1 MQGSRFIH
9 RPGRGPSHG
18 AAGDGPRTS
27 ERDPNGRD
35 GRAIEGGVGDEGVRK
50 TIEAGRAARGR
61 RAVLGSLAL
70 GAGLAAV
77 ASTGGCETMPVVA
90 PVFASAAVRLCVALV
105 ESVVGGP
112 VDDLPAGYG
121 LPHREKWIVEGQS
134 VEFCL
139 YASPTPGL
147 PVFVQLGCE
156 GPFHEV
162 RARRVRRPD
171 DDGDGDTDRDMVPAA
186 TISGSE
192 TIPVGDGL
200 SIEKLDCRERLL
212 LAATIAILEAG
223 TRAES
228 TFLATGARTLPRAID
243 FPGVSVAVDGVATDP
258 ACDRVV
264 RHGDAVG
271 LSGPL
276 DAVAA
281 YAHACGVRELAFES
295 DGSHWRLVAHDEHPI
310 GALFR
315 DGVFEGARVLS
326 AYHG

>member
-27 ERDPNGRD
+27 ERDPSGRD

-212 LAATIAILEAG
+212 LAATIA
-223 TRAES
+223 RARCPARS
-228 TFLATGARTLPRAID
+228 TFRASRWPSTASRRTPHATVSSATATRSGCRARSTPSRRMRMPAACGSSPSSRTARTGGSSRTTSI
-243 FPGVSVAVDGVATDP
+243 
-258 ACDRVV
+258 R
-264 RHGDAVG
+264 
-271 LSGPL
+271 SGPCSET
-276 DAVAA
+276 ASSRGRA
-281 YAHACGVRELAFES
+281 S
-295 DGSHWRLVAHDEHPI
+295 
-310 GALFR
+310 
-315 DGVFEGARVLS
+315 
-326 AYHG
+326 